1 MTLTTDDTDTFLFC
15 FVLLFV
21 YFLVFFLSFSCNCPL
36 VCHIQAIEAAK
47 SATGI
52 SNESQAIE
60 AFKRTLND
68 SSNFF
73 NAEAFPAN
81 ESDEDAHENCNTI
94 EKAKINCPQR
104 WKVLE
109 SWFKEARM
117 VS

>member
-1 MTLTTDDTDTFLFC
+1 MTTDTFLFR
-15 FVLLFV
+15 FVLLFI

-36 VCHIQAIEAAK
+36 VYHIQAIEAAK

-81 ESDEDAHENCNTI
+81 ESDEDAHEKCNTI
-94 EKAKINCPQR
+94 EKAKKYCPQR

-109 SWFKEARM
+109 SWFNEARM